1 MGALSA
7 ATLARAGIAELAVAN
22 RSPQRAQ
29 RLVAQLGGQAR
40 AVSLDA
46 VADELVRADVVI
58 GCTGAVGIVLPAAT
72 VEAALPARAGRSL
85 VLLDLALPRDFDG
98 AAGALPGVHY
108 LDLAALQEPAVR
120 LGAHRDVE
128 RARQIVGQ
136 EVSGR
141 LGARRATAVTPTVT
155 ALRARAA
162 EVVDTELARLDA
174 RLPGPGRGG
183 PGRGRAQ
190 RAPGRADP
198 AARPDRTGQGA
209 GRAARRRSVRGRAA
223 GAVRPRPGRHRGG
236 RGPRAADR
244 GRPAVSSLRIGTR
257 GSALARSQ
265 TSAVIAA
272 LAALGVKA
280 EAVEIVTT
288 GDRSS
293 AALTQIGGTGVFVS
307 ALRDALLAGE
317 IDVAVHSY
325 KDLPTAAAPGLV
337 VAAVPLR
344 EDPRDVLVARDGL
357 TLGELPPGA
366 VIGTGAPRRAAQI
379 RALGLGVELVPI
391 RGNVDTRLGKV
402 SSGELDA
409 VVLARAGLA
418 RLDRLDAVT
427 ETLDPLLLL
436 PAPAQ
441 GALAVECRAS
451 DGELVAQLAALDHA
465 DSRAAV
471 LAERALLAALEAGCT
486 APVGGLAVIA
496 EGEYGPELFLRGS
509 VTAADGSD
517 AVRLS
522 ATGPVTDAQAIG
534 RRLAADLLA
543 DGANDLL
550 GSTR

>member
-1 MGALSA
+1 
-7 ATLARAGIAELAVAN
+7 
-22 RSPQRAQ
+22 
-29 RLVAQLGGQAR
+29 
-40 AVSLDA
+40 
-46 VADELVRADVVI
+46 
-58 GCTGAVGIVLPAAT
+58 
-72 VEAALPARAGRSL
+72 
-85 VLLDLALPRDFDG
+85 
-98 AAGALPGVHY
+98 
-108 LDLAALQEPAVR
+108 
-120 LGAHRDVE
+120 
-128 RARQIVGQ
+128 
-136 EVSGR
+136 
-141 LGARRATAVTPTVT
+141 
-155 ALRARAA
+155 
-162 EVVDTELARLDA
+162 
-174 RLPGPGRGG
+174 
-183 PGRGRAQ
+183 
-190 RAPGRADP
+190 
-198 AARPDRTGQGA
+198 
-209 GRAARRRSVRGRAA
+209 
-223 GAVRPRPGRHRGG
+223 
-236 RGPRAADR
+236 
-244 GRPAVSSLRIGTR
+244 LRIGTR

-522 ATGPVTDAQAIG
+522 ATGPVSDAEAIG

-543 DGANDLL
+543 DGAKNLV